1 MRKFERLGFIEYKL
15 NLKVN
20 KGLLTLVLSD

>member
-1 MRKFERLGFIEYKL
+1 MIKL

-20 KGLLTLVLSD
+20 W